1 MFTCPPPVRN
11 ASQREFPILRNSG
24 IRKPELGSGRVALA
38 YVFSSSIN
46 LWNEFIYVSEIYKLL
61 LYAYFLCR
69 DLILI
74 RAGDVSEKQY
84 LKKF

>member
-1 MFTCPPPVRN
+1 MVYIDGVHDST
-11 ASQREFPILRNSG
+11 
-24 IRKPELGSGRVALA
+24 
-38 YVFSSSIN
+38 
-46 LWNEFIYVSEIYKLL
+46 EIYKLL

-84 LKKF
+84 LKKAQDFEVAKYLGFTPTSQWESPP